1 MVDRPRP
8 TAEPAELATTLVALP
23 GPLDAPGSLGGLQ
36 RWGDDLI
43 DRWDGRRWLRV
54 LRIAGRSVPARAQT
68 AGSIAAPVLEITAAA
83 TDLEWVAERFA
94 ASFVSVDAVRLAS
107 LAAADPVVAAADAR
121 FPGIRPLLTH
131 ETFDALVR
139 SISAQQVNLRWA
151 AETRRR
157 LALRYGE
164 RHQIQG
170 ETVMALDP
178 AVLADASVEELRAL
192 QLTTVKGKAVIAA
205 ARAVLDGGLERSDL
219 DALEDEV
226 VIERL
231 VAIYGIGRWSAEW
244 FLART
249 LGRPTVVA
257 GDLGVRKAVGRAYFG
272 GRLPSEAEVR
282 AATAHWGAAAGVAQQ
297 LLLNTLLSGDT

>member
-1 MVDRPRP
+1 MVDASRSSAVPAGMA
-8 TAEPAELATTLVALP
+8 TARLDLAA
-23 GPLDAPGSLGGLQ
+23 PLDIPGSLGGLQ

-54 LRIAGRSVPARAQT
+54 LRIAGRSVPARARA
-68 AGSIAAPVLEITAAA
+68 AGSIAAPVLEITASA
-83 TDLEWVAERFA
+83 TDLVAVAERVA
-94 ASFVSVDAVRLAS
+94 ASFVTVDAGLLAA
-107 LAAADPVVAAADAR
+107 LAAADPAVAAADAR
-121 FPGIRPLLTH
+121 FPGIRPLLTF

-151 AETRRR
+151 AEVRRR
-157 LALRYGE
+157 LAVRYGT
-164 RHQIQG
+164 RHEIEG
-170 ETVMALDP
+170 EPVMALD
-178 AVLADASVEELRAL
+178 AAAIADASVEELRAL
-192 QLTTVKGKAVIAA
+192 QLTTVKAKAVIAA
-205 ARAVLDGGLERSDL
+205 ARSVLDGGLDRADL
-219 DALEDEV
+219 AALEDEA

-231 VAIYGIGRWSAEW
+231 TALFGIGRWSAEW

-272 GRLPSEAEVR
+272 GRMPSEAEVR

-297 LLLNTLLSGDT
+297 LLLNTLLAA